1 MRKRNKFSLSHYNL
15 TTMNMGYVVPVGM
28 TEVLPGDTIQ
38 QATSAFIRVTP
49 MVAPVMHPVHVYIHH
64 WYVPLRLIWDDFE
77 SFITGGPDGLDTSEF
92 PVMNHHGATVG
103 DLGDHLGL
111 PPDVP

>member
-1 MRKRNKFSLSHYNL
+1 MRKRSKFSLSHYNL
-15 TTMNMGYVVPVGM
+15 TTMNMGLVVPVGL

-49 MVAPVMHPVHVYIHH
+49 LVAPVMHPVHVAIHH

-77 SFITGGPDGLDTSEF
+77 TFITGGEDGLDTSALLWIVVNVIIVF
-92 PVMNHHGATVG
+92 ISVLKRRPCV
-103 DLGDHLGL
+103 
-111 PPDVP
+111 

>member
-28 TEVLPGDTIQ
+28 IEVLPGDTIQ

-49 MVAPVMHPVHVYIHH
+49 MVF
-64 WYVPLRLIWDDFE
+64 R
-77 SFITGGPDGLDTSEF
+77 
-92 PVMNHHGATVG
+92 
-103 DLGDHLGL
+103 
-111 PPDVP
+111 